1 VILHLIFFYA
11 ASSFQYPYV
20 AHILLSN
27 TLLKITNQTFLEA
40 QYRIFCVGFFRYTY
54 APPGY
59 SVLTV
64 PLDVQVGEKSQIG
77 VYVDP
82 LLFENLTATCL

>member
-1 VILHLIFFYA
+1 VLA
-11 ASSFQYPYV
+11 
-20 AHILLSN
+20 
-27 TLLKITNQTFLEA
+27 FL
-40 QYRIFCVGFFRYTY
+40 RYTY
-54 APPGY
+54 APPGH

-82 LLFENLTATCL
+82 LLFENLTVTWL